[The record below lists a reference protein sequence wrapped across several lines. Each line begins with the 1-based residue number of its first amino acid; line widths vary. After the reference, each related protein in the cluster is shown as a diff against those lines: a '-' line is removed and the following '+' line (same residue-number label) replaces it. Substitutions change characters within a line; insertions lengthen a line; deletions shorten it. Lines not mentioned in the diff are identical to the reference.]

1 MDWGLFPVGDWL
13 WVSRGLSF
21 LGEDLKTPAVYFP
34 RRTSTELL
42 FNNFPRPVSLFR
54 VQDMSPNWSCGQ
66 VSKLQAGIVYI
77 PARRSYASF
86 DSSFSTSALDRGSG
100 SPSIVGLPDCPL
112 PWSLAPPNRLSWLL
126 PRTEPKSGNG
136 AGRSAVERSLN
147 IGRPASKKTNFS
159 KQRRERGHPVLGEGK
174 MPSLPGGRSYGLA
187 RWEGGLP
194 ALHEDRMSSFPAR
207 VPCASARRPRRLR
220 QEPLPLFPITIASV
234 TE

>member
-34 RRTSTELL
+34 RRTATELL

-136 AGRSAVERSLN
+136 TGRSAVDRSLN
-147 IGRPASKKTNFS
+147 IGRPA
-159 KQRRERGHPVLGEGK
+159 RRRRISVNNAGNEDILSSARARCPRSQAVAPMASLAGREGFQ
-174 MPSLPGGRSYGLA
+174 PSTRTGCPRSQHVFLA
-187 RWEGGLP
+187 RPRAGP
-194 ALHEDRMSSFPAR
+194 AAFVRSR
-207 VPCASARRPRRLR
+207 CPCSR
-220 QEPLPLFPITIASV
+220 
-234 TE
+234 